1 MQFQGKLM
9 IQTEENDENLIFG
22 LDLGLLGLNLGHI
35 FFFFF
40 FSKNW
45 LRQSL
50 DVMVSYHHVQYQEH
64 MIIQS

>member
-1 MQFQGKLM
+1 M

-40 FSKNW
+40 FKKLASSVT
-45 LRQSL
+45 RC
-50 DVMVSYHHVQYQEH
+50 HG
-64 MIIQS
+64 

>member
-35 FFFFF
+35 FFF
-40 FSKNW
+40 SKNW

>member
-40 FSKNW
+40 FQKTGF
-45 LRQSL
+45 
-50 DVMVSYHHVQYQEH
+50 VSH
-64 MIIQS
+64 

>member
-35 FFFFF
+35 FFFFKKLA
-40 FSKNW
+40 SSVT
-45 LRQSL
+45 RC
-50 DVMVSYHHVQYQEH
+50 YG
-64 MIIQS
+64 